1 MAKIAEVQEVSLS
14 SLVPY
19 ERNAKIHGQE
29 QIQKL
34 KASIEEFGF
43 LTPCL
48 IDRQNNVIAGHGRI
62 MAAKELGMKTVPCVY
77 IEGLTEEQRR
87 AYILA
92 DNRLGELGEWD
103 MDIVSDEL
111 KALEE
116 EGFDISI
123 TGFEIDCT
131 FLDQE
136 PVNDLKTWDD
146 IEESMKEEEL
156 SRSGDIWRL
165 GDHRLMVG
173 DSTKL
178 EDVMRLM
185 DGQEADLLE
194 TDPPYN
200 VAVSNSNGDT
210 IENDNM
216 SQQAFERFLLS
227 AFSNAEAAL
236 RNGGAFYVWHADSN
250 GRVFRDA
257 LEDAGLQI
265 RQNLIWVKNHFTLGR
280 QDYQWMHEPCL
291 YGWKSGAAHYFQSA
305 RNLPS
310 VIKSIDL
317 DNATKEELIQLF
329 KEVEDNSTVLYA
341 DRPTKDDLHPT
352 MKPVE
357 LVVKQ
362 IKNSSQEGDIV
373 LDLFGGS
380 GTTLI
385 ACDQLKR
392 RCFMMEFDPKYADVI
407 IRRFE
412 EETGILAVLEER
424 GEGNV

>member
-1 MAKIAEVQEVSLS
+1 
-14 SLVPY
+14 
-19 ERNAKIHGQE
+19 
-29 QIQKL
+29 
-34 KASIEEFGF
+34 
-43 LTPCL
+43 
-48 IDRQNNVIAGHGRI
+48 
-62 MAAKELGMKTVPCVY
+62 
-77 IEGLTEEQRR
+77 
-87 AYILA
+87 
-92 DNRLGELGEWD
+92 
-103 MDIVSDEL
+103 
-111 KALEE
+111 
-116 EGFDISI
+116 
-123 TGFEIDCT
+123 
-131 FLDQE
+131 
-136 PVNDLKTWDD
+136 
-146 IEESMKEEEL
+146 MKEEEL
-156 SRSGDIWRL
+156 SRPGDVWRL
-165 GDHRLMVG
+165 GVHRLMVG

-185 DGQEADLLE
+185 DGNEADLLE

-236 RNGGAFYVWHADSN
+236 RSGGAFYVWHADSN

-317 DNATKEELIQLF
+317 ESATKEELIQLF
-329 KEVEDNSTVLYA
+329 KEVKDSSTVLYA

-385 ACDQLKR
+385 ACEQLKR

-412 EETGILAVLEER
+412 EETGIVAVLEER